1 MMKEREREREKR
13 LSPLLFRLPESRTDE
28 QSSGAL
34 KGQRPG
40 PTGALRVS
48 LFFSSLSLSL
58 AALYNIA
65 CVYIYIPTF
74 VGRRKICEKKGKA
87 AHTNTEEK
95 KKERE
100 RERKKDRVPA
110 KYIEYNEL
118 SALERI
124 FLSLSKGVK
133 GQWLGAAGNSTTTRK
148 NKCYFFSSCSFSPL
162 FFFSS
167 SCFVPACRR
176 QVSSRFPQ
184 KLSCRFSPSAI
195 LFWRYPKNLTLAR
208 LSLSPTF

>member
-1 MMKEREREREKR
+1 MMKERERERKETFPPPFPSTRVKDGRTVFWGFKGPATGTHRCSAR
-13 LSPLLFRLPESRTDE
+13 LFI
-28 QSSGAL
+28 
-34 KGQRPG
+34 
-40 PTGALRVS
+40 
-48 LFFSSLSLSL
+48 FFLSLSLS
-58 AALYNIA
+58 ALYNIA

-100 RERKKDRVPA
+100 KEKKDRVPA

-148 NKCYFFSSCSFSPL
+148 K
-162 FFFSS
+162 
-167 SCFVPACRR
+167 
-176 QVSSRFPQ
+176 
-184 KLSCRFSPSAI
+184 
-195 LFWRYPKNLTLAR
+195 
-208 LSLSPTF
+208 

>member
-48 LFFSSLSLSL
+48 LFFSSLSLS
-58 AALYNIA
+58 ALYNIA

-100 RERKKDRVPA
+100 KEKK
-110 KYIEYNEL
+110 IEFRLNT
-118 SALERI
+118 SSTMSFQPWSGSF
-124 FLSLSKGVK
+124 FLFLKE
-133 GQWLGAAGNSTTTRK
+133 
-148 NKCYFFSSCSFSPL
+148 
-162 FFFSS
+162 
-167 SCFVPACRR
+167 
-176 QVSSRFPQ
+176 
-184 KLSCRFSPSAI
+184 
-195 LFWRYPKNLTLAR
+195 
-208 LSLSPTF
+208 

>member
-1 MMKEREREREKR
+1 MHGSTLSRNPSPSFSLYMSYTCFLYGGGRKKERGRNAGRTSETTAYVGQREGEKDGEKGMMKEREREREKR

-100 RERKKDRVPA
+100 KEKKDRVPA

-148 NKCYFFSSCSFSPL
+148 K
-162 FFFSS
+162 
-167 SCFVPACRR
+167 
-176 QVSSRFPQ
+176 
-184 KLSCRFSPSAI
+184 
-195 LFWRYPKNLTLAR
+195 
-208 LSLSPTF
+208 